1 VHSRTATAEQEAFS
15 VIRFK
20 TRLPVRRRIPAAVS
34 GLAVSCLLAAPAL
47 AGCGAGQIAQTSIQE
62 PSVNGAAGQ
71 IGQLAL
77 RNVYLRAEQTSDFLR
92 PGQSVDLVFVATNQ
106 SPDVEDRLSRVTS
119 DVGTVT
125 LTGDARLPASGALIV
140 GNRAGPDIKAVDA
153 AEAADAAKATV
164 ALTKPISNGL
174 TYPFTFDFERAG
186 SVRLD
191 VPISASE
198 TAPEQERPAPAR
210 H

>member
-1 VHSRTATAEQEAFS
+1 M
-15 VIRFK
+15 IRFK
-20 TRLPVRRRIPAAVS
+20 TRLPVRRRIPRAVS
-34 GLAVSCLLAAPAL
+34 GFAVSCLLVAPAL

-77 RNVYLRAEQTSDFLR
+77 RDVYLRAEQTNDFLR
-92 PGQSVDLVFVATNQ
+92 PGRSVDLVFVITNQ
-106 SPDVEDRLSRVTS
+106 SPAVADKLSRVTS
-119 DVGTVT
+119 DIGTVT
-125 LTGDARLPASGALIV
+125 LTGDARLPANGSLIV

-153 AEAADAAKATV
+153 VEAADAAKATV

-174 TYPFTFDFERAG
+174 IYPFTFDFERAG

-191 VPISASE
+191 VPIAAGE
-198 TAPEQERPAPAR
+198 TGPEKERPAPAG

>member
-1 VHSRTATAEQEAFS
+1 

-77 RNVYLRAEQTSDFLR
+77 RNVYLRAQQTSDFLR

-153 AEAADAAKATV
+153 VEAADAAKATV

-191 VPISASE
+191 VPISADE
-198 TAPEQERPAPAR
+198 TAPEQERPAPAG